1 MRVRLKAN
9 KQDYVEAKSS
19 SVWFLLLSV
28 AFTTLYFKTESTD
41 PFNTY
46 KLIVIL
52 LSAGWLLGHLIDYFR
67 IHTHES
73 NLKFLKITIFAFIFI
88 FSMGISLSFTDV
100 FIIGLIG
107 DNQRRNGFLAYL
119 MLIVIFLYA
128 ARSINLKYAV
138 RVMKV
143 MIIAGI
149 ILSSYGL
156 LQINGK
162 DFFEWNNP
170 YNSMISTLG
179 NPNFA
184 SSMLAIVTL
193 VSAFSLF
200 LKNFAT
206 IFKALAVI
214 VIIMSVYSIIKSES
228 RQGILVIAFGLL
240 FYICIYA
247 YTYNLKLKVLTITT
261 SMIVA
266 IIAVL
271 GMLRIGPL
279 SSILY
284 KDSVSVRGFYWRSG
298 IEMFLDKPL
307 TGVGLDRY
315 GAYFKEFR
323 EAEYPL
329 RYGWKLTSSNAHNTF
344 IQFFATGG
352 IFVGISYLLLLLVIL
367 ICGIKLAKRLEGDN
381 RKIILTILSS
391 WVGFQAQSLISIDN
405 IGIAV
410 WGWLLGGSILGIY
423 LSNFSTTKLDPPK
436 LVKNKSLV
444 KIQIFQPI
452 LSTMLVIPLATV
464 SFFLN
469 RFEYDSYV
477 HRGLVLSQPP
487 INKQLVVEYSN
498 KILNNPLADPSY
510 KFQAAISFVNIDL
523 PAESYSQVM
532 KLYKLDSKNLEVL
545 NWLSEYES
553 FNKNFSNAIKF
564 RTQIAK
570 YDPWN
575 AENLLKLG
583 ELYKTTGD
591 LEKSK
596 EMLEKILSFA
606 ASNDIATSARES
618 LG

>member
-1 MRVRLKAN
+1 MTVLSKAN

-28 AFTTLYFKTESTD
+28 TITTLYFKTESTD

-46 KLIVIL
+46 KLIIIL
-52 LSAGWLLGHLIDYFR
+52 LSAGWMLGHLIDYFR

-73 NLKFLKITIFAFIFI
+73 NLKFLKITIFSLVFI
-88 FSMGISLSFTDV
+88 SAMGVSLSFTDV

-119 MLIVIFLYA
+119 MLTVILLYA
-128 ARSINLKYAV
+128 ARSINLRYAV
-138 RVMKV
+138 RLMKV
-143 MIIAGI
+143 VIITGI
-149 ILSSYGL
+149 ILSSYGI

-193 VSAFSLF
+193 VSVFSLF
-200 LKNFAT
+200 LKNFA
-206 IFKALAVI
+206 IIYKVLAAI
-214 VIIMSVYSIIKSES
+214 VIIMSIFSIVKSES
-228 RQGILVIAFGLL
+228 RQGILVIACGLL
-240 FYICIYA
+240 FYICLYA
-247 YTYNLKLKVLTITT
+247 YTYNLKLKVLMMTT
-261 SMIVA
+261 SMVVA
-266 IIAVL
+266 VIAIL
-271 GMLRIGPL
+271 GMLQIGPL
-279 SSILY
+279 TSILY
-284 KDSVSVRGFYWRSG
+284 KDSVSVRGFYWRAG
-298 IEMFLDKPL
+298 IEMFLDRPL

-352 IFVGISYLLLLLVIL
+352 IFVGLSYLLLLLVIL
-367 ICGIKLAKRLEGDN
+367 ICGIKLAKRLEGDD
-381 RKIILTILSS
+381 RKILLTILSS

-423 LSNFSTTKLDPPK
+423 LSNFSTTKLQPPK

-452 LSTMLVIPLATV
+452 LSTMLVIPLAVV

-469 RFEYDSYV
+469 QFEYDSYV

-487 INKQLVVEYSN
+487 INKQMVVEYSN
-498 KILNNPLADPSY
+498 KIMDNPLSDPSY

-523 PAESYSQVM
+523 TTESYSQVI
-532 KLYKLDSKNLEVL
+532 KLYELDRRNLEVL
-545 NWLSEYES
+545 NWLSEYEN
-553 FNKNFSNAIKF
+553 FNKNFSREINL

-583 ELYKTTGD
+583 ELYKISGD
-591 LEKSK
+591 SGKSK
-596 EMLEKILSFA
+596 EMLEKILLFA
-606 ASNDIATSARES
+606 AGNDIATIAKES
-618 LG
+618 LD